1 MKNNDLAIRI
11 VDLREKKNIT
21 QTELAK
27 KMDLDKSSMSKIE
40 NGTRKVSSD
49 EVAKLANI
57 FNVSTDYLLGR
68 KELSKADQVH
78 NATVDE
84 ALGTIMSFEGQPVT
98 EHDKKVMKD
107 LLESYLRNKE

>member
-1 MKNNDLAIRI
+1 MDMGDRI
-11 VDLREKKNIT
+11 AELRSNAHMS
-21 QTELAK
+21 QFQLAK
-27 KMDLDKSSMSKIE
+27 VLGIGTSTLGMYETNKRKPSPKVLNKIA
-40 NGTRKVSSD
+40 D
-49 EVAKLANI
+49 Y
-57 FNVSTDYLLGR
+57 FDVSTDYLLGR
-68 KELSKADQVH
+68 KSKADQVH

>member
-1 MKNNDLAIRI
+1 LKNNDLAIRI

-57 FNVSTDYLLGR
+57 FNVTTDYLLGR
-68 KELSKADQVH
+68 KSKADKVH
-78 NATVDE
+78 NMTVDE